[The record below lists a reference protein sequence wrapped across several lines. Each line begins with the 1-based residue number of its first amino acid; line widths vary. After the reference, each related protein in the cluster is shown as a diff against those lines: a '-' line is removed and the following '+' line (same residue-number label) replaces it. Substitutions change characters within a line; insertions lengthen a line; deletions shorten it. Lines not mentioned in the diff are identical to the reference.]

1 MNDKIGIS
9 EDELWRMRG
18 TIRILYRYLPL
29 VEKVTLKNLIIYD
42 VANSLVG
49 ISTRNLRLAR

>member
-1 MNDKIGIS
+1 MANAGYDSNIIYIG
-9 EDELWRMRG
+9 
-18 TIRILYRYLPL
+18 RYLPL